1 MSTPVVIAGAAE
13 SPELGKLPGQSAQL
27 LAASS
32 ARLALAQTGLTW
44 ADVDGLASTLPTVE
58 LASYLGLRPGWLD
71 GTVVGGCS
79 YMLHVRHAVAAI
91 RSGAASVVVVAHG
104 ESGRSRVGMAPW
116 KVDPSSMAGQFEQAY
131 GASGTFS
138 RFTLPAMAYLNKYGK
153 SPDDGGGALVVMSA
167 ERAADL
173 DLAFR
178 PVTVLGSGES
188 CEGPGASFLEDLTS
202 FAGFREAS
210 ARAFSESG
218 LRHGDIDH
226 LMIYDAYAHVPLY
239 GLEDLGFVGR
249 GEAIDFIR
257 SGATRPGGALPMN
270 TNGGGLLYTHT
281 GMYGM
286 FAIQEAVRQLRGD
299 AFAPVPGVRTSFVQ
313 GIGGMFG
320 AAGSL
325 VLAS

>member
-1 MSTPVVIAGAAE
+1 M
-13 SPELGKLPGQSAQL
+13 
-27 LAASS
+27 
-32 ARLALAQTGLTW
+32 
-44 ADVDGLASTLPTVE
+44 
-58 LASYLGLRPGWLD
+58 
-71 GTVVGGCS
+71 
-79 YMLHVRHAVAAI
+79 
-91 RSGAASVVVVAHG
+91 
-104 ESGRSRVGMAPW
+104 
-116 KVDPSSMAGQFEQAY
+116 
-131 GASGTFS
+131 
-138 RFTLPAMAYLNKYGK
+138 
-153 SPDDGGGALVVMSA
+153 
-167 ERAADL
+167 
-173 DLAFR
+173 
-178 PVTVLGSGES
+178 LGSGES
-188 CEGPGASFLEDLTS
+188 CEAPGASFMEDLTS

-218 LRHGDIDH
+218 LGHSDIDH

-257 SGATRPGGALPMN
+257 SGATRPGGSLPMN

-299 AFAPVPGVRTSFVQ
+299 AFAPVPGARTSFVQ

-325 VLAS
+325 VLAGG